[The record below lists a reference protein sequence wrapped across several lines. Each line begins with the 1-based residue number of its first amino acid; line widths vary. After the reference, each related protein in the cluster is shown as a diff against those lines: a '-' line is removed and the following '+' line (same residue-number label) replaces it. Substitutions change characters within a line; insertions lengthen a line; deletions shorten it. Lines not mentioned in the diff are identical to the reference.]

1 MTILHKGLSRIAWA
15 LALVALVLVLA
26 PASAYALTTD
36 KATAR
41 PNESGGSRVLG
52 GIATRLTWE
61 GTVADDEEVAAITL
75 ELPEGGSFDG
85 SATRITVLEGLNR
98 INIEGEAVPSK
109 NTLEVSFSE
118 LIPSGSL
125 LRLEIEGMSFP
136 AKGGDVSI
144 TGTYVDDAGAEQ
156 ELEASKPITT
166 VENTW
171 LQSMVH
177 ALDESPAVQAWNS
190 NTFLGMFF
198 KPQLM
203 LTSFFSLVPG
213 WLLCL
218 LIVFAAYPFAIALGI
233 LFALMKISKNPLLRA
248 IAIVYINILRGT
260 PLFLQIYTMFF
271 GLPMLGININNT
283 VLGII
288 VMAINS
294 SAYLAEIFRAG
305 IQSIPV
311 GQYEAAASLGMTD
324 IQTMFTIIIP
334 QTIRRVIPTVTSDFI
349 TAYKDTSLLSSVGVM
364 ELMMFAKNLTSL
376 SGNITPYVTAAI
388 FYLIVTLPLIKVVG
402 TIEDRI
408 ARAERGG
415 GPRPGGRRALAEM
428 DDGFIGD
435 DATLEGP
442 VGGTHCEDNTANR
455 TGKGLLEK
463 VFSPLLPGAI
473 QRGEAQY
480 V

>member
-1 MTILHKGLSRIAWA
+1 MTILRKGITRIAWA

-26 PASAYALTTD
+26 PASAFALTTE

-41 PNESGGSRVLG
+41 PNENGGSRVLG

-61 GTVADDEEVAAITL
+61 GTVGDDEEVASVTL
-75 ELPEGGSFDG
+75 ELPEGGSFDN
-85 SATRITVLEGLNR
+85 SVTRITILEGLSR
-98 INIEGEAVPSK
+98 INIEGEAVP
-109 NTLEVSFSE
+109 NGNALDVSFSE

-125 LRLEIEGMSFP
+125 LRLEVEGMTFP
-136 AKGGDVSI
+136 SEGGDVVV
-144 TGTYVDDAGAEQ
+144 TGTYIDDAGAEL

-166 VENTW
+166 VSNTW
-171 LQSMVH
+171 LQQMVY
-177 ALDESPAVQAWNS
+177 ALDENPAVQAWNS

-203 LTSFFSLVPG
+203 LTSFFALVPG

-233 LFALMKISKNPLLRA
+233 LFALMKISKNPLLRG

-271 GLPMLGININNT
+271 GLPMLGINIDNT
-283 VLGII
+283 ILGII

-305 IQSIPV
+305 IQSIPL
-311 GQYEAAASLGMTD
+311 GQYEAAASLGMTN
-324 IQTMFTIIIP
+324 IQTMFSIIIP

-364 ELMMFAKNLTSL
+364 ELMMFAKNYTSL

-402 TIEDRI
+402 IVEERI
-408 ARAERGG
+408 ARSERGG
-415 GPRPGGRRALAEM
+415 GARPAGKQELLSE

-435 DATLEGP
+435 DATLESP
-442 VGGTHCEDNTANR
+442 IGGLHIESSDHDIFGT
-455 TGKGLLEK
+455 LL
-463 VFSPLLPGAI
+463 SPLLPGTMSK
-473 QRGEAQY
+473 REVQY